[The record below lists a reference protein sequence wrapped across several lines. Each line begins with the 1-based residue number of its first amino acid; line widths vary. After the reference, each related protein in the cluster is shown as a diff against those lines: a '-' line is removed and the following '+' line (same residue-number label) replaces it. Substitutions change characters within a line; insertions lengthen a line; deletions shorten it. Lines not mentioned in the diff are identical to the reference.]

1 MEFGSH
7 ISSVKR
13 MSALGAVVPAAIAA
27 GVALFSVDPAFAQQG
42 ARSPASNQCAIY
54 GAGFV
59 AVQGTGTC
67 VRIGGRVRIEVGGNR
82 VTGNAYAP
90 GGFPAAAP
98 PFGAPSQAGDGLNR
112 AHLRVEG
119 PLSRSGR

>member
-13 MSALGAVVPAAIAA
+13 AGALGAVIPAALSA
-27 GVALFSVDPAFAQQG
+27 GVALLFVDPAFAQQG
-42 ARSPASNQCAIY
+42 VRGPGANQCAIY

-67 VRIGGRVRIEVGGNR
+67 VRIGGRVRLEVGGNR

-90 GGFPAAAP
+90 GGFPAAS
-98 PFGAPSQAGDGLNR
+98 PFGSASQAGDGLNR

-119 PLSRSGR
+119 PLSRSRR